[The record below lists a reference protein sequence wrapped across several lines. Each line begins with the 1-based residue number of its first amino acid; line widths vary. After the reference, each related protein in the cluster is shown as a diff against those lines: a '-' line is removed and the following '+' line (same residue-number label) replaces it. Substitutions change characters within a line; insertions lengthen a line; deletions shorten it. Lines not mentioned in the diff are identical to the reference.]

1 MAVDRERKMVSREVS
16 TLDVSYTS
24 LGSLLEDIQHLISQY
39 GAEARV
45 ETTPH
50 SYSDGE
56 YVAVLADLP
65 ETDEEMAH
73 RVAKEE
79 HWEAQ
84 QALRDRA
91 EFERLKAKFGG

>member
-1 MAVDRERKMVSREVS
+1 VDRERKMVSREVS
-16 TLDVSYTS
+16 TLDVGYRS
-24 LGSLLEDIQHLISQY
+24 LGSLLEDIQNLISQY

-45 ETTPH
+45 EKRPY

-56 YVAVLADLP
+56 YVAVLAVLP
-65 ETDEEMAH
+65 ETDKEMAH
-73 RVAKEE
+73 RIAKEE
-79 HWEAQ
+79 HWQAQ